1 MVHNHIP
8 LDPVPV
14 VPPLG
19 LTVEKTA
26 SVKVAR
32 RGDVVAYQIR
42 VRNPN
47 AAAAGP
53 LDVVDQLPAGFAYTP
68 GSSLVAGL
76 PLEPAVADRTLTY
89 AALTV
94 PRHWRADHHAQ
105 CARRP
110 QTPRP
115 ETMSTLPS
123 AIDPAT
129 GDALGTTGRASVRIE
144 MEHVFDCG
152 DVIGKV
158 FDDRNRNGYQDEGEP
173 GLPGV
178 RVATVKGVLITTDKH
193 GRFNVPC
200 AELPD
205 ADIGSNFL
213 LKLDTRTLPT
223 GYRLDDRKSARGAAD
238 GGQGRPSSIL
248 ARPSPKLCAST
259 CRDKAFEPGSNQP
272 SQALLA
278 GIDTAAGQHGGR
290 TRRCSGS
297 PTLRTAATSGLASAR
312 LKAVEAAVQKN
323 GARRAGARLTIET
336 RVVAAK

>member
-1 MVHNHIP
+1 VP

-26 SVKVAR
+26 SVNVAR
-32 RGDVVAYQIR
+32 RGDVIAYQIR

-76 PLEPAVADRTLTY
+76 PLEPSISNRRLTY
-89 AALTV
+89 AALAV
-94 PRHWRADHHAQ
+94 PASG
-105 CARRP
+105 
-110 QTPRP
+110 
-115 ETMSTLPS
+115 ELIITLNVRIASNAAPGEHVNIAN

-129 GDALGTTGRASVRIE
+129 GDPLGTTGRASVRVE

-178 RVATVKGVLITTDKH
+178 RVATVKGVLITTDSH

-205 ADIGSNFL
+205 ADIGSNFM

-223 GYRLDDRKSARGAAD
+223 GYRMTTENPRVVRLTAGKATKLNFGAAIAKVVRID
-238 GGQGRPSSIL
+238 LKDR
-248 ARPSPKLCAST
+248 
-259 CRDKAFEPGSNQP
+259 AFEPGSSQP
-272 SQALLA
+272 TAALLS
-278 GIDTAAGQHGGR
+278 GIG
-290 TRRCSGS
+290 
-297 PTLRTAATSGLASAR
+297 TLLDQLREEPSVLRLSYYTSGADKRLASAR
-312 LKAVEAAVQKN
+312 LKAVEAIVQKQWRSK
-323 GARRAGARLTIET
+323 GGPRLAIET
-336 RVVAAK
+336 RVVVAK